1 MRTCGGKNENIVIN
15 VLTWLFAY
23 QTRAFCERWAWDK
36 LPDSN
41 SRQVG
46 LCLTI
51 SGPVYTAG
59 KSLRRDG
66 SRIHCGWNAHD
77 KFRVEYVSL
86 NTGINT
92 QSTLQIAFMCAW
104 MQFRYHIIPHQRQ
117 LDARRRQWA
126 LCTGILFWLPLVPIT
141 IITFNTECQI
151 VLYLA
156 AIFAAGRSWLM
167 LRCSWNMPVHKWPET

>member
-1 MRTCGGKNENIVIN
+1 MPAFWPVWTTFMRTCGGKNENIVIN

-51 SGPVYTAG
+51 LGPVYTAG

-86 NTGINT
+86 NTGIKTHTEYITDCIHVRLNAVQISYNSTPAPTGCKTSPVSVFHWNT
-92 QSTLQIAFMCAW
+92 VLTT
-104 MQFRYHIIPHQRQ
+104 
-117 LDARRRQWA
+117 ARA
-126 LCTGILFWLPLVPIT
+126 NYYNYV
-141 IITFNTECQI
+141 
-151 VLYLA
+151 
-156 AIFAAGRSWLM
+156 
-167 LRCSWNMPVHKWPET
+167 